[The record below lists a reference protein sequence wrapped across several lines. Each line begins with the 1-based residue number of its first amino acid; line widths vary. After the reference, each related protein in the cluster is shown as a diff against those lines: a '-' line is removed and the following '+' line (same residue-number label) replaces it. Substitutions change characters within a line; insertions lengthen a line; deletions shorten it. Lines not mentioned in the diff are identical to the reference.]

1 MSARAV
7 YIDSSAFM
15 KLVIEE
21 PETIALRRYLRSR
34 SLMVAA
40 ALLRTEVLR
49 ASMRISQAHVANAR
63 QLLPDVALI
72 DVDRSVLERAGG
84 LTPVEMWS
92 LDAIHIAAALSLG
105 DDVSAFLTYDRR
117 MLEAAR
123 EWGLAVASPS

>member
-1 MSARAV
+1 MSDRAV

-21 PETIALRRYLRSR
+21 PETVALRRHLRRR
-34 SLMVAA
+34 SVIVAA

-49 ASMRISQAHVANAR
+49 ASMRISRAHVANAR
-63 QLLPDVALI
+63 RLLPGVALI
-72 DVDRSVLERAGG
+72 EVDRSVLDRAGE
-84 LTPVEMWS
+84 LPPPEMRP

-105 DDVSAFLTYDRR
+105 DDIDEFVAYDGH

-123 EWGLAVASPS
+123 EWGLVVASPS

>member
-1 MSARAV
+1 MSGRAV

-21 PETIALRRYLRSR
+21 PETTALRSHLRRR

-63 QLLPDVALI
+63 RLLPNIGLI
-72 DVDRSVLERAGG
+72 EVDRWVLERAGE
-84 LTPVEMWS
+84 LTPAVMRS

-105 DDVSAFLTYDRR
+105 DDIDEFVTYDRR

-123 EWGLAVASPS
+123 EWGLIVASPS